1 MVKRR
6 VKKIC
11 YFEAYCQHV
20 TTNLSSLVHVLYT
33 IGEDFL
39 NNGSIVKYT
48 HPRFSFFNRQCVK
61 TGRYLSSLTI

>member
-6 VKKIC
+6 VKIW

-33 IGEDFL
+33 IGKDFL
-39 NNGSIVKYT
+39 NNGSVVKYT
-48 HPRFSFFNRQCVK
+48 HTGFSFFTDIVCQNR
-61 TGRYLSSLTI
+61 

>member
-6 VKKIC
+6 VKKIW
-11 YFEAYCQHV
+11 YLEAYCQHV

-39 NNGSIVKYT
+39 NNNSVVKYT
-48 HPRFSFFNRQCVK
+48 HTWFSFFTDIVCQNR
-61 TGRYLSSLTI
+61 